1 MGDQG
6 HFSLAGAQPK
16 TGLYRDPESGRWG
29 VPYRKTPTTHILKP
43 DTGQFANYDLNE
55 HFCLKL
61 ANKLDLK
68 AADSE
73 LQIIGDIPTIIIK
86 RFDRIVLHNSI
97 VRVHQEDMC
106 QSLSRA
112 PDNKYQNE
120 GGPAASEIFE
130 LIREKSSKPLED
142 VTRFLDAMIYHWFIG
157 GTDAHAK
164 NFGFLIAGDNQVRL
178 APLYD
183 TASSLPYPI
192 DTPIQKAKLAMKIGG
207 RYHLNEI
214 GKEQWEKASSEWNI
228 SPDEII
234 ERITA
239 LAKKIPNE
247 IAPKNGDPLCLGYN

>member
-1 MGDQG
+1 
-6 HFSLAGAQPK
+6 
-16 TGLYRDPESGRWG
+16 
-29 VPYRKTPTTHILKP
+29 
-43 DTGQFANYDLNE
+43 
-55 HFCLKL
+55 
-61 ANKLDLK
+61 
-68 AADSE
+68 
-73 LQIIGDIPTIIIK
+73 
-86 RFDRIVLHNSI
+86 
-97 VRVHQEDMC
+97 MC

-239 LAKKIPNE
+239 LAKKIPNAASAISSE
-247 IAPKNGDPLCLGYN
+247 ITASQNANSQFIEELGDKISKRSQLLLQNF